1 MLSAKISDL
10 SDNIFVNFYRHEGT
24 ALMGMPAEKLK
35 DLKDQGD
42 IQVINEAYADRIYR
56 QFGFLIKLRLRP
68 GFDERGP
75 QVNYICAK
83 VMPHS
88 YKLEN

>member
-1 MLSAKISDL
+1 
-10 SDNIFVNFYRHEGT
+10 
-24 ALMGMPAEKLK
+24 MGMPAEKLK

>member
-10 SDNIFVNFYRHEGT
+10 SDNVFINFYRNEGT
-24 ALMGMPAEKLK
+24 TLMGMTAEKLK

-42 IQVINEAYADRIYR
+42 IQVINEAYSDRIYR
-56 QFGFLIKLRLRP
+56 QFAFLVKIRVRP
-68 GFDERGP
+68 AYQEQGT
-75 QVNYICAK
+75 QLNYVCSK

-88 YKLEN
+88 YK